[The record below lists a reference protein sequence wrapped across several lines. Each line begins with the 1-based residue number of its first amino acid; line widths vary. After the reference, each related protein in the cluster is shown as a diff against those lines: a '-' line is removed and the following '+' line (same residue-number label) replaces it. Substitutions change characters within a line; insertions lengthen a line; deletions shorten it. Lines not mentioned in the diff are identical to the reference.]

1 MSQEVEHVKAINP
14 KKEQAK
20 MHVSMA
26 AFPTERNENADEF
39 QTTDDEYQEGIKPYV
54 ARMVPIRVRLVHVT
68 HDVWKISTDELE
80 ECSLVAHCGMC

>member
-1 MSQEVEHVKAINP
+1 MKAHNP

-54 ARMVPIRVRLVHVT
+54 ARMVPIRVRLVHVA